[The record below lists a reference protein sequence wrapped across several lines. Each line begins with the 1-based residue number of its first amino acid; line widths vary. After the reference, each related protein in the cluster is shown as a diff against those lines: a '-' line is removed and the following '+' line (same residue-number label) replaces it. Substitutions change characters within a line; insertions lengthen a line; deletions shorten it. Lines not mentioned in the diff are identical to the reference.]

1 MRPALGQHLAI
12 VLNFFCVCLLKGDVC
27 RVQVISQC
35 RRAEVYQGRLREYS
49 STVNAS
55 FVDSSEDEEG
65 DDAMSSMII
74 GQVISI
80 GVSAL
85 IAVIR
90 KLFLRQE
97 VPLRWKKG
105 HYVKYTANWLK
116 FSKNSSFNDHTVS
129 SVFKLDID
137 LRNEKNS
144 CSQVQLKLTG
154 LANICWLMGVFVSL
168 QETSSSKPTA
178 FMGSHFDLD
187 QVNQMLDSKKLSQ
200 R

>member
-1 MRPALGQHLAI
+1 MAFFVHFWRPALAPHLAI

-65 DDAMSSMII
+65 DEAMSSMII

-85 IAVIR
+85 IAVIK

-97 VPLRWKKG
+97 VPLR
-105 HYVKYTANWLK
+105 
-116 FSKNSSFNDHTVS
+116 
-129 SVFKLDID
+129 
-137 LRNEKNS
+137 
-144 CSQVQLKLTG
+144 
-154 LANICWLMGVFVSL
+154 
-168 QETSSSKPTA
+168 
-178 FMGSHFDLD
+178 
-187 QVNQMLDSKKLSQ
+187 
-200 R
+200 

>member
-1 MRPALGQHLAI
+1 MAISFIDNRIAGMRLALGAFKTRSKGWDWSRGPIQDPGYAGPHPRAARTRAKRAFLSSCFKF
-12 VLNFFCVCLLKGDVC
+12 LFCVCLLKGDVC

-74 GQVISI
+74 GKVISI

-85 IAVIR
+85 IAVIK

-97 VPLRWKKG
+97 VPLR
-105 HYVKYTANWLK
+105 
-116 FSKNSSFNDHTVS
+116 
-129 SVFKLDID
+129 
-137 LRNEKNS
+137 
-144 CSQVQLKLTG
+144 
-154 LANICWLMGVFVSL
+154 
-168 QETSSSKPTA
+168 
-178 FMGSHFDLD
+178 
-187 QVNQMLDSKKLSQ
+187 
-200 R
+200 